1 MQKMGGDGVGGC
13 RWLAVVSREKRSRE
27 RWCGA
32 LLSAS
37 LDLPKLGSGQRGR
50 KPSVPPTL
58 FCRCLSWPTRILAET
73 VRTLVGTVC
82 RNFDVAS
89 NGGSQ
94 PSNGITQPS
103 GCAFPRLLKTHMIS
117 IASRADGL
125 SGWPHIYAACT
136 PFYIGLWPRR
146 RADPACPTPRKRCMT
161 CWQLGPAECERS
173 DFALCAQVAP
183 NLEPQMR
190 SQF

>member
-1 MQKMGGDGVGGC
+1 MRRVFQRPAVWDEGVGLVQKMGGDGVGGC

-58 FCRCLSWPTRILAET
+58 FCRCLSCPREYSQRRYESWWALSAAILMSHPTAVLNLQTA
-73 VRTLVGTVC
+73 
-82 RNFDVAS
+82 F
-89 NGGSQ
+89 
-94 PSNGITQPS
+94 TQPS
-103 GCAFPRLLKTHMIS
+103 GGAFPRLLKTHMIS

-136 PFYIGLWPRR
+136 PFYIGSLASPKSRPCLS
-146 RADPACPTPRKRCMT
+146 DPEKAMHDVLAARPC
-161 CWQLGPAECERS
+161 
-173 DFALCAQVAP
+173 
-183 NLEPQMR
+183 
-190 SQF
+190 

>member
-1 MQKMGGDGVGGC
+1 MTNERMRRVFQRPAVWDEGVGLVQKMGGDGVGGC

-73 VRTLVGTVC
+73 VRILVGTVC

-94 PSNGITQPS
+94 PSNGIHSTFGWCVS
-103 GCAFPRLLKTHMIS
+103 T
-117 IASRADGL
+117 IAKNAHD
-125 SGWPHIYAACT
+125 IYC
-136 PFYIGLWPRR
+136 FQG
-146 RADPACPTPRKRCMT
+146 
-161 CWQLGPAECERS
+161 
-173 DFALCAQVAP
+173 
-183 NLEPQMR
+183 
-190 SQF
+190 

>member
-1 MQKMGGDGVGGC
+1 MVRCPAECLPGSAQAGQWAA
-13 RWLAVVSREKRSRE
+13 REEAVSAADPV
-27 RWCGA
+27 
-32 LLSAS
+32 LPLSQ
-37 LDLPKLGSGQRGR
+37 L
-50 KPSVPPTL
+50 
-58 FCRCLSWPTRILAET
+58 PTRILAET
-73 VRTLVGTVC
+73 VRILVGTVC

-103 GCAFPRLLKTHMIS
+103 GGAFPRLLKTHMIS

-173 DFALCAQVAP
+173 DFALWAQVAP